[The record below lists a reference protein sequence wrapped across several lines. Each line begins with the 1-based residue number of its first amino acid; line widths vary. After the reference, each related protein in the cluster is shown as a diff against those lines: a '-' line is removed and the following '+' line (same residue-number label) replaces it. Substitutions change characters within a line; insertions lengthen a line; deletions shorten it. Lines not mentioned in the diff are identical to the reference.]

1 MGYRVKGRRRRSIVL
16 FVSSSEWDG
25 RSVVLVR
32 GSFWRFG
39 FRGGEGCSR
48 LLLLL

>member
-16 FVSSSEWDG
+16 FVSSSEWDP

-32 GSFWRFG
+32 GSLWRFS
-39 FRGGEGCSR
+39 FRGREGCFW